1 MHLSTITGIAGADRR
16 PKRVGRG
23 RGSGSGKTSGRGTKG
38 AGARSG
44 WRTRKLQ
51 EGGQMPI
58 FRRVPKRGF
67 NNYEFT
73 VRYAVVNVGDLEERF
88 KANSTITR
96 ESLLEVGLLRDAHL
110 PLKILGTGDVK
121 KKLTVEAAK
130 FSASAAKK
138 IESAGGVARVLG

>member
-1 MHLSTITGIAGADRR
+1 
-16 PKRVGRG
+16 
-23 RGSGSGKTSGRGTKG
+23 
-38 AGARSG
+38 
-44 WRTRKLQ
+44 
-51 EGGQMPI
+51 MPI

-67 NNYEFT
+67 NNFEFT

-110 PLKILGTGDVK
+110 PLKVLGTGDVK

>member
-1 MHLSTITGIAGADRR
+1 MDLSGITKVAGADRR
-16 PKRVGRG
+16 PTRLGRG
-23 RGSGSGKTSGRGTKG
+23 RGSGHGKTAGRGTKG
-38 AGARSG
+38 AGARTG

-67 NNYEFT
+67 SNATFT

-88 KANSTITR
+88 KANSTVTR
-96 ESLLEVGLLRDAHL
+96 ESLLDAGLLRDAHL
-110 PLKILGTGDVK
+110 PVKVLGDGEVK

-138 IESAGGVARVLG
+138 IEAAGGAARVVG